1 MTFSK
6 ICWMLCTPG
15 HTQFLG
21 RHKSL
26 IKLFKAPGGL
36 DRYIAWE
43 RNSKA
48 QKILDFCIW
57 STSISLYLQ
66 FANWFEICKLNLNK
80 LDICKRSATATLM
93 MVRIEL
99 GTKRISPHEITLPWS
114 FLVCPPAPL
123 LADMDFGAPW
133 PTPDP
138 FLSDCEVIHMSL
150 SIGNLSQSSIE
161 GHGKPWFSMVDRH
174 PDFTFW
180 HSDLGHRR
188 KQVWPQAHVLV

>member
-1 MTFSK
+1 
-6 ICWMLCTPG
+6 
-15 HTQFLG
+15 
-21 RHKSL
+21 
-26 IKLFKAPGGL
+26 
-36 DRYIAWE
+36 
-43 RNSKA
+43 
-48 QKILDFCIW
+48 
-57 STSISLYLQ
+57 
-66 FANWFEICKLNLNK
+66 
-80 LDICKRSATATLM
+80 M

-114 FLVCPPAPL
+114 FLVCPPVPL

-138 FLSDCEVIHMSL
+138 FLSDCEVIRMSL

-174 PDFTFW
+174 PDLTFW

-188 KQVWPQAHVLV
+188 KQVWPQAHLASKLKFKKCCIFYQSPGGRSCVSVGSCSCSCLGRFLLFWSFFLVFGVYFYIIVPFLPFFKFSNS